1 MRKALISLIMAATAM
16 TPVAAWAQDEDGGRA
31 ERIRERNE
39 QRQEARSENRQ
50 AQSEQRQ
57 QVRSERQ
64 EARTD
69 RQEARTERRVERTE
83 VRQQRFEP
91 ANQEAVVGAGTRA
104 FNRRGERNLER
115 ARDAGTVGADQTG
128 EQWRQNRRDNRQD
141 WRNERGEN
149 RQDWR
154 NGRRDDRQDRVN
166 DGRQNRQDWQ
176 QGRSNDGRNWRQDRG
191 GDRRDWRSSWNRSG
205 WRNDNRYNWQ
215 HWRSVNRHAYR
226 LSPYYS
232 PYRNHHYSRFSIG
245 VFLEPLFYGRNFW
258 IGDPYYYRLP
268 PAPPGTQWVR
278 YYNDVLLVDTW
289 SGEVIDVIYDFFW

>member
-31 ERIRERNE
+31 EHIRQRNE
-39 QRQEARSENRQ
+39 QRQEARSERQ
-50 AQSEQRQ
+50 EA
-57 QVRSERQ
+57 RSERQ
-64 EARTD
+64 EARVERTEARPE

-91 ANQEAVVGAGTRA
+91 SNQEAQVGQGTRA

-115 ARDAGTVGADQTG
+115 ARDAGMVGADQTS
-128 EQWRQNRRDNRQD
+128 EQWRQNRGDDRRD

-154 NGRRDDRQDRVN
+154 NGRRDERQDRVN

-176 QGRSNDGRNWRQDRG
+176 NRGDNRRDWQDRG
-191 GDRRDWRSSWNRSG
+191 NDRRDWRSSWNRSG

-215 HWRSVNRHAYR
+215 NWRSRNRYAYH
-226 LSPYYS
+226 LSPYYA
-232 PYRNHHYSRFSIG
+232 PYRNHRYSRFSIG
-245 VFLEPLFYGRNFW
+245 VFLQPLFYGRNFW

-278 YYNDVLLVDTW
+278 YYDDVLLVDTW